1 MSYEAVW
8 AALDPSKREAFQR
21 SMSVSSAGS
30 VLLQTNINKVVQQLT
45 LREFGLQA
53 VLDRKPG
60 SGNAAYINRRTAGT
74 SGGVWVADT
83 DSATEE
89 TGTYA
94 QTSFAFK
101 TLLTRGRVTRRL
113 QATARSY
120 GDALATELIGK
131 SEDFANAYEDGCMNG
146 DAAHFTNQFSGALTL
161 VNAVSSQVVA
171 NSTLTAG
178 GALSLAKLDEAIDRV
193 RGAGNRSDLVIV
205 ASFNGSRK
213 LNAALQAQQQFTNMT
228 EIAAGFRV
236 RTYDTI
242 PIVISTQMGNAL
254 DWSGSTLNAFTGGST
269 TAILVIN
276 RRYMWLEELTPTT
289 VMPLAKS
296 TSQYDE
302 MDIYSDSALVYSNTL
317 GAALLGG
324 ISGS

>member
-1 MSYEAVW
+1 MNEAVW
-8 AALDPSKREAFQR
+8 AQLDHQRREALQR
-21 SMSVSSAGS
+21 SMTVSSAGS
-30 VLLQTNINKVVQQLT
+30 ILLQTNINKIVQQLT

-53 VLDRKPG
+53 VLDRRPG

-74 SGGVWVADT
+74 TGGEWVADT
-83 DSATEE
+83 DTATEE

-94 QTSFAFK
+94 QVSFAYK
-101 TLLTRGRVTRRL
+101 TLLTRGKVTRKV

-120 GDALATELIGK
+120 GDALATELMGK
-131 SEDFANAYEDGCMNG
+131 SEDFANRLEDACVNG
-146 DAAHFTNQFSGALTL
+146 NVAANANQFSGALTL
-161 VNAVSSQVVA
+161 LNAVSSQVVA

-178 GALSLAKLDEAIDRV
+178 GSLSLSKLDEAIDRV

-205 ASFNGSRK
+205 ASFNGARK

-242 PIVISTQMGNAL
+242 PIVISTGLGNAL
-254 DWSGSTLNAFTGGST
+254 DWSGSTINAFSGGST
-269 TAILVIN
+269 TAILVLN
-276 RRYMWLEELTPTT
+276 RRYWWLEELTPTT
-289 VMPLAKS
+289 VMPLAKT

-302 MDIYSDSALVYSNTL
+302 MDIFCDAALVRSNTL
-317 GAALLGG
+317 GGALLGG

>member
-1 MSYEAVW
+1 MPTEAQW
-8 AALDPSKREAFQR
+8 AALDHNRREALQR
-21 SMSVSSAGS
+21 SLSVSSAGS

-60 SGNAAYINRRTAGT
+60 SGNAAYINRRSAGS

-83 DSATEE
+83 DAATEE
-89 TGTYA
+89 TGSYA
-94 QTSFAFK
+94 QVSFGYK
-101 TLLTRGRVTRRL
+101 TLLTRGRVTRKV

-131 SEDFANAYEDGCMNG
+131 SEDFANALEDGCMNG
-146 DAAHFTNQFSGALTL
+146 DARFSNQFSGALTL
-161 VNAVSSQVVA
+161 VNAQSGQVVA

-178 GALSLAKLDEAIDRV
+178 GAISLSKLDEAIDRV

-205 ASFNGSRK
+205 ASFNGARK

-242 PIVISTQMGNAL
+242 PIVISTALGNTMT
-254 DWSGSTLNAFTGGST
+254 WSGSSITDFANGST
-269 TAILVIN
+269 TAYLIIN

-302 MDIYSDSALVYSNTL
+302 FDMFADLALVYGNTL

>member
-1 MSYEAVW
+1 MNEAVW
-8 AALDPSKREAFQR
+8 AQLDHQRREALQR

-30 VLLQTNINKVVQQLT
+30 ILLQTNINKIVQQLT

-53 VLDRKPG
+53 VLDRRPG
-60 SGNAAYINRRTAGT
+60 SGNAAYINRRTAGS

-83 DSATEE
+83 DAATEE
-89 TGTYA
+89 TGSYA
-94 QTSFAFK
+94 QTSFAYK
-101 TLLTRGRVTRRL
+101 TLLTRGRVTRKV

-120 GDALATELIGK
+120 GDALATELMGK
-131 SEDFANAYEDGCMNG
+131 SEDFANAMEDGCVNG
-146 DAAHFTNQFSGALTL
+146 DARFANQFSGALTL
-161 VNAVSSQVVA
+161 INAVSSQVVA

-178 GALSLAKLDEAIDRV
+178 GSLSLSKLDEAIDRV

-205 ASFNGSRK
+205 GSFNGLRK

-236 RTYDTI
+236 RTYDSI
-242 PIVISTQMGNAL
+242 PLVVSTGLGNAL
-254 DWSGSTLNAFTGGST
+254 DWSGSTINAFTGGST
-269 TAILVIN
+269 TALLVLN

-289 VMPLAKS
+289 VMPLAKT

-302 MDIYSDSALVYSNTL
+302 FDMFADAAFVYANTL
-317 GAALLGG
+317 GGAILGG